1 MSKLPQSL
9 IQTLTRTLLLIFS
22 IAFLLGTGISIYVVQ
37 SEYDELLDVALIT
50 KAQLMLPL
58 LSAEQS
64 LPDGSPLHDFSQI
77 AGLNVEEDEKA
88 VFWLVDE
95 NDKVLRQSDYMNP
108 GLDPTK
114 VTKPAYSTLDGY
126 RFFVTQ
132 SDPFGY
138 RLKIGES
145 LTERNEAALDSLL
158 GQGFS
163 MATLVLIAFVVMRRS
178 IGQVQSSVIN
188 LSNEIGQKDERNLSP
203 IDPSTSFK
211 EMVPAVETINAL
223 MARLEKAVETER
235 SFATNAAHELRTP
248 LAVSLAHT
256 QRLMAATKD
265 PNLVDRA
272 KEIELGL
279 KKLIHLVERLL
290 QFSRAQ
296 SGLGTSTQ
304 KTDANIV
311 IRLVFSELTRGESPA
326 NGFNVTMPE
335 GEFLSAIDPDAL
347 AILLSNLIDNA
358 KKHSTGDAAIELD
371 ASEPGVVVIA
381 NDCEALSP
389 SDLAK
394 IQTRYVRKSTSI
406 DGYGIG
412 LAIARSLCDQSGA
425 SLNIMSPRANS
436 DRGFATVLTLP

>member
-37 SEYDELLDVALIT
+37 REYDELLDVALIT

-95 NDKVLRQSDYMNP
+95 NDAVLRHSEYMRP
-108 GLDPTK
+108 GLDPAK
-114 VTKPAYSTLDGY
+114 VTKPAYSTVDGY

-132 SDPFGY
+132 PDPFGY
-138 RLKIGES
+138 RLKIGEP
-145 LTERNEAALDSLL
+145 LTERNKAALDSLL
-158 GQGFS
+158 GIGFS
-163 MATLVLIAFVVMRRS
+163 EVTLVLIAFVVLRRS
-178 IGQVQSSVIN
+178 IGQVQGSVIS

-265 PNLVDRA
+265 PDLVDRA

-279 KKLIHLVERLL
+279 KKL
-290 QFSRAQ
+290 
-296 SGLGTSTQ
+296 
-304 KTDANIV
+304 
-311 IRLVFSELTRGESPA
+311 
-326 NGFNVTMPE
+326 
-335 GEFLSAIDPDAL
+335 
-347 AILLSNLIDNA
+347 
-358 KKHSTGDAAIELD
+358 
-371 ASEPGVVVIA
+371 
-381 NDCEALSP
+381 
-389 SDLAK
+389 
-394 IQTRYVRKSTSI
+394 
-406 DGYGIG
+406 
-412 LAIARSLCDQSGA
+412 
-425 SLNIMSPRANS
+425 
-436 DRGFATVLTLP
+436 